1 MIDPVTDPLSLVV
14 FRLAIAFGIGA
25 LIGLEREQ
33 SESGGLF
40 AGSRTFPLFGLY
52 GALVQAFFPSM
63 LPVAVIAIA
72 LPLTIAYIGKIW
84 LENDIGLTTL
94 TTALLTVVLGALTMH
109 SEPGIVLAIVVG
121 GVVTALN
128 SAKGT
133 LHRFADRIDERERR
147 ASVKFILVVLVVFP
161 LLPDRDL
168 DVLFGLNPQYV
179 WLMVVFVSGLSFAAY
194 GLGRV
199 IGIERGIALTGI
211 LGGFVSSTATAVSMA
226 ERTKQEHSL
235 YRVCAFA
242 TVIASVVMFPRALI
256 EVAVVNRELLPY
268 VAVPLGAMTGFG
280 AVVAAIV
287 YWRSTEKTDLQAETE
302 VRNPFRLRPALFFGA
317 IFAVVLSISEFAHTF
332 LGESGIYAISFASGL
347 ADVDAITLTLS
358 TLAADGAI
366 TPELAATGIV
376 IGAVANTLT
385 KAGLVWLL
393 GTRQLGRLVM
403 ASLGAVSVVGLVTV
417 LLL

>member
-1 MIDPVTDPLSLVV
+1 MVDPVTDPLSLVV

-63 LPVAVIAIA
+63 LSVAMLAIA

-109 SEPGIVLAIVVG
+109 SDRGIVLAIVVG

-133 LHRFADRIDERERR
+133 LHRFADRIDEHERR
-147 ASVKFILVVLVVFP
+147 ASTKFILVVLVVFP
-161 LLPDRDL
+161 LLPDHDL
-168 DVLFGLNPQYV
+168 DVLSGLNPRYV

-194 GLGRV
+194 VLGRA

-226 ERTKQEHSL
+226 ERTKEEHSL

-256 EVAVVNRELLPY
+256 EVAVVNRELLSY
-268 VAVPLGAMTGFG
+268 VVVPLGAMTVFG
-280 AVVAAIV
+280 VIVATIV
-287 YWRSTEKTDLQAETE
+287 YWRSTDETDLQAEAE

-358 TLAADGAI
+358 TLAADGTI

-393 GTRQLGRLVM
+393 GTRRLGRLVT
-403 ASLGAVSVVGLVTV
+403 AILGAVSVVGLVAV
-417 LLL
+417 WIL